1 MRNTLLSTMLILAI
15 TIPSFGNDTFE
26 SIPDTSQQLSG
37 YERDSVTN
45 RLRALP
51 LHDIEGLWQ
60 WVEDGAIIA
69 IERDFINEAITRYR
83 MVIVESPQRSI
94 RPGTV
99 MGYLT
104 TTAKRGN
111 FDARIYT
118 DNDLT
123 GLLSKTKSFNIVM
136 SDDTHFSIT
145 SYREGISV
153 NLWRLIPYM
162 YRINIS
168 TKSNRPQ
175 GLDGCIKIFPP
186 STSKPQNPRYL

>member
-1 MRNTLLSTMLILAI
+1 MRNTLLSIMLILAI

-104 TTAKRGN
+104 TTAKRDN

-123 GLLSKTKSFNIVM
+123 GLLSKTKSFK
-136 SDDTHFSIT
+136 H
-145 SYREGISV
+145 
-153 NLWRLIPYM
+153 
-162 YRINIS
+162 
-168 TKSNRPQ
+168 
-175 GLDGCIKIFPP
+175 
-186 STSKPQNPRYL
+186 